1 MAGMPGCSVSS
12 MLMGVGDIHLG
23 DGSLAGRGIYAGRLF
38 DEGEVVLTYELQRLS
53 RDQYVALADVE
64 RLFVHSYLG
73 ERWLYPPPAR
83 YVNHADIPN
92 TWQDFERRCHIAV
105 RHIEPGDL
113 LTTDARKET
122 DRELA
127 TFLSAYE
134 RAVGTGGDH
143 QLHDLIDAEAV
154 GWVERR
160 GRTNRAGIVAALRD
174 GAESGRLVVRDPR
187 WIIGTGRWEAVCS
200 YECETHGAGSSAG
213 RSTGY
218 ATDVLKVIDGNWQ
231 LVYRHES
238 RA

>member
-1 MAGMPGCSVSS
+1 MSS
-12 MLMGVGDIHLG
+12 MLMGVGNTHVG
-23 DGSLAGRGIYAGRLF
+23 HGSLAGRGIYASRPF

-53 RDQYVALADVE
+53 RDQYVALAELE
-64 RLFVHSYLG
+64 RLFVHSYWG

-105 RHIEPGDL
+105 SRIEPGDL
-113 LTTDARKET
+113 ITTDARTET

-134 RAVGTGGDH
+134 RAVGTAGGHELD
-143 QLHDLIDAEAV
+143 DLIDAEAV
-154 GWVERR
+154 GWLERR

-174 GAESGRLVVRDPR
+174 GAESGHLGIRDPR
-187 WIIGTGRWEAVCS
+187 WIIGAGRWEAVCF
-200 YECETHGAGSSAG
+200 YEFETHGDGSSPG